1 MFMIFDSCKYWPNA
15 MEQERLQETLCLQVL
30 GVVVVFVCRNGF
42 LHVCLYVA
50 DVDMRVLQCEA
61 GHTLI

>member
-1 MFMIFDSCKYWPNA
+1 MFA
-15 MEQERLQETLCLQVL
+15 
-30 GVVVVFVCRNGF
+30 GVGCGGSVCM
-42 LHVCLYVA
+42 HVCLYVA